1 MLSYNSA
8 IDIAATI
15 QQAGSGMC
23 SQEYMR
29 LIVTYF
35 ITYVLQSSFTNETKC
50 SLKLR

>member
-29 LIVTYF
+29 LIVTYLLLMF
-35 ITYVLQSSFTNETKC
+35 YRVVLQTK
-50 SLKLR
+50 LNVA